1 MANSIVTA
9 AAVLV
14 AMLVLL
20 LIAATGKPKKS
31 SSFTAAIVGFGYGIL
46 MLTGLTG
53 AGLDLLRAIFVLVVS
68 AAAYPV
74 AVIAKRRITAVNSR
88 IRVLVGLLLA
98 TALLSALA
106 QSLSLLGWVYVA
118 TAVIGLAAASAVF
131 AIVGGDRGVRRINT
145 WALWITLVSMWG
157 VTVVLLFRY
166 SDLLFNPILQVSDIP
181 VQSFVAI
188 AVVIVFTAFSDPL
201 LRRRIGS
208 ADDGFPFRGLVVAIL
223 LLLGMM
229 LAALLFFGG
238 AFFAPGVLFFTLFPY
253 VSSLGP
259 LGILPLVLGI
269 LVVVTIIPGYLNSA
283 AQEFTPQKV
292 KPDSDHAQPNRE
304 TVVAIVAI
312 TIAAAGLALLIP
324 APTPLLV
331 VAGVLSAAAV
341 GSTASSDV
349 RRQTAATVVGALAGL
364 GVGSLFGVT
373 ELFTM
378 SWGTVV
384 AVAVALIAANITG
397 RCISN
402 DAISTTPTNAA
413 AEDINPVI

>member
-20 LIAATGKPKKS
+20 LIVATGKPKKS

-46 MLTGLTG
+46 VLTGLTG
-53 AGLDLLRAIFVLVVS
+53 AGLDLMRALFVLVVS

-74 AVIAKRRITAVNSR
+74 AVIAKRRIAAVNSR
-88 IRVLVGLLLA
+88 IRVLIGLLLA

-118 TAVIGLAAASAVF
+118 TGVIGLAAASAVF
-131 AIVGGDRGVRRINT
+131 AIVGGERGVRRINT
-145 WALWITLVSMWG
+145 WAIWITLVPMWG
-157 VTVVLLFRY
+157 VTVALLFRY

-181 VQSFVAI
+181 VESFVAI
-188 AVVIVFTAFSDPL
+188 AVVIMFTAVSDPL
-201 LRRRIGS
+201 LRQRIGS
-208 ADDGFPFRGLVVAIL
+208 VADGFPLRGLVVAVL
-223 LLLGMM
+223 LLLGTM

-238 AFFAPGVLFFTLFPY
+238 AFFAPGVLFFTLFSFVPSFG
-253 VSSLGP
+253 V
-259 LGILPLVLGI
+259 VLLAFGI
-269 LVVVTIIPGYLNSA
+269 LVAVTIIPSYLNSA
-283 AQEFTPQKV
+283 AQEFTQQKV
-292 KPDSDHAQPNRE
+292 EPDSDEVQPNRE
-304 TVVAIVAI
+304 NVVAIVAI
-312 TIAAAGLALLIP
+312 TIAAAGLALLVP

-384 AVAVALIAANITG
+384 AVVVAMIAANITG